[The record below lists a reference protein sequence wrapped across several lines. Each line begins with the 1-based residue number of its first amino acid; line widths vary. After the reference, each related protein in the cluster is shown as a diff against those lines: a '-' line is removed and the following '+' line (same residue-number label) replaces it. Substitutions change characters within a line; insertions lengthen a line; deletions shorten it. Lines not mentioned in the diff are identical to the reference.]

1 MKKIAPSILSADFS
15 KLGEEILAV
24 EAAGADWIHID
35 VMDGHFVPNITIG
48 PGPIQSLRKITR
60 LPFDVHL
67 MIENPERYIDSFAD
81 AGSDVITVHV
91 EAARHLHRIIAH
103 IRERGIKAGVSL
115 NPATPLVQVE
125 PILNDID
132 VLLIMTVNP
141 GFGGQKFINSTLPK
155 IRKAR
160 EMVNSTAPNVA
171 IEVDGGVTLDNIKS
185 IAEAGADIIVAGASI
200 FGSGNYKQTIGSMKA
215 ILLPPDP

>member
-125 PILNDID
+125 PILNDVD

-141 GFGGQKFINSTLPK
+141 GFGGQKFINSSLPK

-171 IEVDGGVTLDNIKS
+171 IEVDGGVTLHNIKS
-185 IAEAGADIIVAGASI
+185 IAEAGADIIVAGASV

-215 ILLPPDP
+215 ILLDP

>member
-125 PILNDID
+125 PILNDVD

-141 GFGGQKFINSTLPK
+141 GFGGQKFINSSLPK

-171 IEVDGGVTLDNIKS
+171 IEVDGGVTLHNIKS
-185 IAEAGADIIVAGASI
+185 IAEAGADIIVAGASV

-215 ILLPPDP
+215 ILGT

>member
-1 MKKIAPSILSADFS
+1 MKIIAPSILSADFS

-35 VMDGHFVPNITIG
+35 VMDSHFVPNITIG

-67 MIENPERYIDSFAD
+67 MIENPEWYIDSFAD
-81 AGSDVITVHV
+81 AGSDIITVHV
-91 EAARHLHRIIAH
+91 EAARHLHRTIAH

-125 PILNDID
+125 PILNDVD

-141 GFGGQKFINSTLPK
+141 GFGGQKFINSALPK

-185 IAEAGADIIVAGASI
+185 IAEAGADIIVAGASV

-215 ILLPPDP
+215 ILGT

>member
-115 NPATPLVQVE
+115 NPATPFVQVE

-141 GFGGQKFINSTLPK
+141 GFGGQKFISSALTK

-171 IEVDGGVTLDNIKS
+171 IEVDGGVTLHNIKS
-185 IAEAGADIIVAGASI
+185 IAEAGADIIVAGASV

>member
-15 KLGEEILAV
+15 KLGEEILSV

-35 VMDGHFVPNITIG
+35 VMDGQFVPNITIG
-48 PGPIQSLRKITR
+48 PGPVKSLRKVTT

-91 EAARHLHRIIAH
+91 EAARHLHRAVAQIK
-103 IRERGIKAGVSL
+103 ERGVKAGVSL

-125 PILNDID
+125 PILGDID

-141 GFGGQKFINSTLPK
+141 GFGGQKFIKESLTK

-160 EMVNSTAPNVA
+160 ELVNSAAPHVA

-185 IAEAGADIIVAGASI
+185 IAEAGADIFVAGASV
-200 FGSGNYKQTIGSMKA
+200 FGSGNYKETIEAMKA
-215 ILLPPDP
+215 ILGR

>member
-67 MIENPERYIDSFAD
+67 MIENPERYIDAFAD

-141 GFGGQKFINSTLPK
+141 GFGGQKFINSALPK

-171 IEVDGGVTLDNIKS
+171 IEVDGGVTLHNIKS
-185 IAEAGADIIVAGASI
+185 IAEAGADIIVAGASV

-215 ILLPPDP
+215 ILGT

>member
-67 MIENPERYIDSFAD
+67 MIENPERYIDAFAD
-81 AGSDVITVHV
+81 AGCDVITVHV

-141 GFGGQKFINSTLPK
+141 GFGGQKFINSALPK

-160 EMVNSTAPNVA
+160 EMVNSTAPDVA
-171 IEVDGGVTLDNIKS
+171 IEVDGGVTLDNIRS
-185 IAEAGADIIVAGASI
+185 IAEAGADIIVAGASV

-215 ILLPPDP
+215 ILGT

>member
-48 PGPIQSLRKITR
+48 PGPVASLRKITR

-67 MIENPERYIDSFAD
+67 MIENPDQYIDSFAA
-81 AGSDVITVHV
+81 AGSDIITVHV
-91 EAARHLHRIIAH
+91 EAARHLHRTIAQ
-103 IRERGIKAGVSL
+103 IKEKGIKAGVSL
-115 NPATPLVQVE
+115 NPATPLAQVE
-125 PILNDID
+125 PIMSDVD

-141 GFGGQKFINSTLPK
+141 GFGGQKFINSILPK
-155 IRKAR
+155 IQKAQA
-160 EMVNSTAPNVA
+160 MVKAISPHVS
-171 IEVDGGVTLDNIKS
+171 IEVDGGVTIDNIKA
-185 IAEAGADIIVAGASI
+185 IAEAGADVMVAGASV
-200 FGSGNYKQTIGSMKA
+200 FGSGNYEQTIRTMKT
-215 ILLPPDP
+215 ILGV